1 MDFQFTSQPS
11 SNTKPVWANND
22 SNVPRKRQRFDDLE
36 PTNPPSQAPI
46 FGENPN
52 VPFTFQA
59 PALQTPPVHPWIPP
73 VNFPPGRIAPTGV
86 LRKVF
91 RKTRQKTRTKSRH
104 VVPSRDDQSG
114 NEEEIDGDVD
124 HVPVT
129 RTTSN
134 YYTFNMP
141 ANPAPR
147 ADMPQVLLGY
157 LQFFFYLFLVMVFL
171 YLLVHLILTVQHDV
185 EHSIS
190 EYSMDI
196 VQEIS
201 MCATQYRE
209 NLCEKNPV
217 PGMIQ
222 QCASWKTCIDR
233 DPSMVGRAR
242 VGARLI
248 ADVIN
253 GLVEPISWK
262 TLAFILIPLTFLT
275 VSLYRSR
282 HEAAPVAPIA
292 HHYLPSGP
300 APRGSWLESGDDIP
314 GDAPRRRRGD
324 SGEGGQVTKVK

>member
-1 MDFQFTSQPS
+1 MNTHMHAQRSTEAPMDFQFTSRPS

-36 PTNPPSQAPI
+36 PTSPPSQALI
-46 FGENPN
+46 FGGNPN

-59 PALQTPPVHPWIPP
+59 PALQTPLVHPWVPR
-73 VNFPPGRIAPTGV
+73 VNFPR
-86 LRKVF
+86 VF
-91 RKTRQKTRTKSRH
+91 RSTRQEARMKSRH
-104 VVPSRDDQSG
+104 VIPSRESG
-114 NEEEIDGDVD
+114 NEAEIDGNVD
-124 HVPVT
+124 HVPMT

-157 LQFFFYLFLVMVFL
+157 LQFFFYLFLVMVVL
-171 YLLVHLILTVQHDV
+171 YLLVHFILTVQHDV
-185 EHSIS
+185 ESGIS
-190 EYSMDI
+190 EYSMGI
-196 VQEIS
+196 VQEIGV
-201 MCATQYRE
+201 CATQYRD
-209 NLCEKNPV
+209 NLCGNNPV
-217 PGMIQ
+217 PAMIQ
-222 QCASWKTCIDR
+222 QCAYWKTCIDR

-253 GLVEPISWK
+253 GFVEPISWK

-275 VSLYRSR
+275 VTLYRSR
-282 HEAAPVAPIA
+282 HEAVPAAPIV

-300 APRGSWLESGDDIP
+300 APQGS
-314 GDAPRRRRGD
+314 
-324 SGEGGQVTKVK
+324 